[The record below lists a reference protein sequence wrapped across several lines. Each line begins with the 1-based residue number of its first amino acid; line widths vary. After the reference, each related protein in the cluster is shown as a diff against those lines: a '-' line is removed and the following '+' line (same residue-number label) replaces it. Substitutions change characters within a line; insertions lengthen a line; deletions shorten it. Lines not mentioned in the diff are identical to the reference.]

1 MNLSSPNS
9 ERYLILKYTI
19 NNGSLKKTATVFSPQ
34 ILHMAPLILVPE
46 SRFVKNREKGI
57 FVIFLELNHHLY
69 SMMYRFNY

>member
-19 NNGSLKKTATVFSPQ
+19 NNGSLKKTATVFNPQ

-57 FVIFLELNHHLY
+57 FVIFLEPNHHLY